1 MIGKC
6 EFIAESDTILK
17 GTTMHRLK
25 WAILSFVAVAWLGT
39 TACGSSHS
47 DQSLKTEIEAKL
59 YNDPTTKG
67 SNIGVA
73 VQNGAVT
80 LSGDVP
86 DASVALEAMKIANG
100 TAGVKN
106 VNDKMTINGAAAA
119 NQVPNNGA
127 PPPPSAATN
136 QPSSPGPTASSQTA
150 APAPPAESA
159 APPPPSEAA
168 APAPPPEPAE
178 ITIPAGERIQ
188 VRTIDPIDSRH
199 ASPGDTFR
207 ASLSAPLVSGRRVV
221 IPAGASA
228 TILLAQEENA
238 GRIRGR
244 NELALRLVAVQYHGK
259 SYQVD
264 TNLYEA
270 VAGSKGKQTA
280 ERTGIGAAAGAI
292 IGALAGG
299 GKGAAIGSAVGGGAG
314 LGVNIFTHGPQ
325 VKIPSETILTFRLK
339 APLTVEE

>member
-1 MIGKC
+1 MY
-6 EFIAESDTILK
+6 
-17 GTTMHRLK
+17 RLK
-25 WAILSFVAVAWLGT
+25 WAIVSMVAMAWLGT
-39 TACGSSHS
+39 IACGSSHN
-47 DQSLKTEIEAKL
+47 DQSLKTDIEAKL
-59 YNDPTTKG
+59 YNDPITKG

-80 LSGDVP
+80 LSGDVS
-86 DASVALEAMKIANG
+86 DASIALEAMKIANS
-100 TAGVKN
+100 TAGIKS
-106 VNDKMTINGAAAA
+106 VNDKMTINGAEAANQA
-119 NQVPNNGA
+119 NQVPHNGA
-127 PPPPSAATN
+127 PPPPPSSQPVPPVAN
-136 QPSSPGPTASSQTA
+136 GKPSSPELNTTSQTA
-150 APAPPAESA
+150 PPALPAESA
-159 APPPPSEAA
+159 APAPSSGSA

-199 ASPGDTFR
+199 ASPGETFR
-207 ASLSAPLVSGRRVV
+207 ATLSAPLVSGRRVV
-221 IPAGASA
+221 IPAGAPA
-228 TILLAQEENA
+228 TILLAEEESA
-238 GRIRGR
+238 GRIKGR
-244 NELALRLVAVQYHGK
+244 NQLALRLVAVQYHGK

-339 APLTVEE
+339 APLTVEQ

>member
-1 MIGKC
+1 
-6 EFIAESDTILK
+6 
-17 GTTMHRLK
+17 MHRLK
-25 WAILSFVAVAWLGT
+25 WAILSVVAVAWLGT
-39 TACGSSHS
+39 TGCSSSHS

-100 TAGVKN
+100 TAGVKT

-127 PPPPSAATN
+127 PPPPPSSPPAPSTN
-136 QPSSPGPTASSQTA
+136 QPSSANPASPGPTASSQTA
-150 APAPPAESA
+150 APAPLAESA
-159 APPPPSEAA
+159 APPPPAEAA